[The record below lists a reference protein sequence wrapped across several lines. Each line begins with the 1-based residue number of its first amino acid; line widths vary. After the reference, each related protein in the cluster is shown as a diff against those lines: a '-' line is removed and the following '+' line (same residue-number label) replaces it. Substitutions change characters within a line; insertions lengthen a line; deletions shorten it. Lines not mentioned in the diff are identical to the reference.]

1 MYNILEVEDKIKGL
15 PDQALMREAQFPSGD
30 VPQFLVVS
38 EIQRRNEMRK
48 SYDAMQQPTS
58 TVPVAQQ
65 IVAEAGQGI
74 SGIVGGNALP
84 VSAPMQ
90 AQTPMD
96 SSMQSSMAAPQPIQY
111 AAKGGIV
118 GMQSGRTVPTTT
130 SNMVAAVNAAI
141 ESLKSQG
148 RDYTVYSQGE
158 LRRMGEEILGT
169 NTVPS
174 LVSQGFREFRPDL
187 GADYELESMDYGLF
201 SYDPSNPFNRAKDA
215 IASKFAPSGAQSTSR
230 GIELEQRSELGE
242 YATQTGQPVR
252 KYIREDEGLG
262 TLGEVLMGGY
272 NLMGNYLGGI
282 GSSGNAPDQPTESQ
296 VYTGTIDRSGSPSVV
311 DDVVQSGQTD
321 TQDLIDQSELD
332 SMRSALLGESPPS
345 NVDPIN
351 INTPA
356 LLDSQGLAGF
366 NIPAGRAVTTDISKL
381 IDKEVFGSTGQMS
394 VDDIVSGLTLGGGD
408 IELPAGA
415 DFASIAK
422 ARAERSEAA
431 STRMEELIQS
441 IQDKAKSDAL
451 NMALINIGAGVA
463 SGDLAGGLE
472 RAGSVAGQ
480 ISSDA
485 RDAARALELQQ
496 ITMAEEGA
504 RSSEDIQM
512 QEALSDLQRF
522 SVEQGIAKDQRDYN
536 LSLIRT
542 RIESDLGLKKLA
554 ADLTQSENISKRSVL
569 SLISDVIKE
578 EAEAAESVGEPYD
591 AASRALT
598 LYNPFAGLFGLDSLS
613 TAELNNALAQMS
625 RQSPVE
631 TDPADLEAALDSFI
645 SR

>member
-48 SYDAMQQPTS
+48 SYDAMQQPSS
-58 TVPVAQQ
+58 TAPVAQQ

-74 SGIVGGNALP
+74 SGIVGGGALP

-90 AQTPMD
+90 AQTPMA
-96 SSMQSSMAAPQPIQY
+96 SPMQPPMPSPQAPS
-111 AAKGGIV
+111 GIV
-118 GMQSGRTVPTTT
+118 GMNSGRRVPTTT

-141 ESLKSQG
+141 ESLNSQG

-169 NTVPS
+169 NTIPS

-187 GADYELESMDYGLF
+187 GADYELESMDYGFF

-215 IASKFAPSGAQSTSR
+215 IASKFAPSGAQSASR
-230 GIELEQRSELGE
+230 DIESEQRSKLGE
-242 YATQTGQPVR
+242 YATQTGQPIR
-252 KYIREDEGLG
+252 KYIRGDEGLG

-272 NLMGNYLGGI
+272 NLMGNYLGSI
-282 GSSGNAPDQPTESQ
+282 GPSENLLDQPTESQ

-311 DDVVQSGQTD
+311 DDVAVQSGQID
-321 TQDLIDQSELD
+321 TEGLIDQSELD
-332 SMRSALLGESPPS
+332 SMRTALLEESPSS

-351 INTPA
+351 INTSA
-356 LLDSQGLAGF
+356 LSDSLGLAGF

-381 IDKEVFGSTGQMS
+381 IDKEIFDGTGRIS
-394 VDDIVSGLTLGGGD
+394 ADDILSGLTRGAGD

-422 ARAERSEAA
+422 ARAERSETA

-542 RIESDLGLKKLA
+542 KIESDLGLQKLA

-578 EAEAAESVGEPYD
+578 EAEAAENVGEPYD

-613 TAELNNALAQMS
+613 TAELNNAIAQMGP
-625 RQSPVE
+625 QSAVE
-631 TDPADLEAALDSFI
+631 TDPADLESALDSFI